1 MVTYYIGLAATLHDS
16 ALAIL
21 APSGEVLFAEATER
35 SLQNKRA
42 YNCPPDDLVRIPRL
56 IKEWC
61 EPGAE
66 LVAAVSWSR
75 AYLNQ
80 LNMMSISFQSNMHT
94 KYWKEDEINWPL
106 PSPEALAIGLR
117 NSLSQAGLNLSSTWS
132 ISNPVTIRGYNHH
145 LSHAA
150 AAAFTSPFEE
160 CVVAVVDGYGEMCS
174 TGFFH
179 FKKGSLYPL
188 GEKTKHVG
196 LAREETASLGLYYGR
211 LCALCGFDPIKGEEW
226 KVMGL
231 APYGKHD
238 SELYA
243 LLKPLIRTNGLRLES
258 GCSYDETLRRLK
270 QLRSLAR
277 LPGAPPLEIA
287 DLAFTGHLLF
297 EEIMAEL
304 LNELYSYGLSDNLA
318 LAGGCALNSSWNGK
332 IVASTGFKHL
342 YVPSAPGDD
351 GNAIGAAYLA
361 WSEDH
366 PGEFI
371 SQRFQTPYLGSSLVG
386 KSFEHMQRF
395 SGLEID
401 RDPHDLP
408 ERVSALLEEGK
419 IIGWLQGRAE
429 FGPRALGNR
438 SILADPRPSDMKDR
452 INDRVKF
459 REDFRPFAPS
469 ILDEWG
475 ETYFQDY
482 QASPY
487 MERTLRWRPEVAKHV
502 PSVVHIDG
510 TGRLQSVRREWNPRF
525 YDLLQAFYRRTGVPV
540 LLNTSFNVM
549 DKPIAHSVE
558 DALGTFYTTGLD
570 ALVIEDLLIEK

>member
-21 APSGEVLFAEATER
+21 SPAGEVLFAEATER

-66 LVAAVSWSR
+66 LVVAVSWSR

-80 LNMMSISFQSNMHT
+80 LNMMSISSQSNLNAN
-94 KYWKEDEINWPL
+94 YWKEDETAWPL

-117 NSLSQAGLNLSSTWS
+117 NSISQAGLNLSSTWS

-150 AAAFTSPFEE
+150 VAAFTSPFEE

-174 TGFFH
+174 TSFFH

-188 GEKTKHVG
+188 GEKSKHVG
-196 LAREETASLGLYYGR
+196 LSRAETASLGFYYGR

-238 SELYA
+238 PELYA
-243 LLKPLIRTNGLRLES
+243 LLKPLIRVNGLRLES
-258 GCSYDETLRRLK
+258 GCSDEEALRRIRK
-270 QLRSLAR
+270 LRSLAR
-277 LPGAPPLEIA
+277 LPGAPPLEVA
-287 DLAFTGHLLF
+287 DLAFTGQLVF
-297 EEIMAEL
+297 EEIMADL
-304 LNELYSYGLSDNLA
+304 LTELYSYGLSDNLA

-332 IVASTGFKHL
+332 IVASTGFEHL

-366 PGEFI
+366 PNEFI
-371 SQRFQTPYLGSSLVG
+371 SQGFQPPYLGSSLVG
-386 KSFEHMQRF
+386 QSFEHLQRF
-395 SGLEID
+395 SGLKID
-401 RDPHDLP
+401 RDPHHLA
-408 ERVSALLEEGK
+408 ERVSSLLEEGK

-438 SILADPRPSDMKDR
+438 SILADPRPAHMKDR
-452 INDRVKF
+452 INDWVKF

-475 ETYFQDY
+475 ETYFEDY
-482 QASPY
+482 QTSPY
-487 MERTLRWRPEVAKHV
+487 MERTLRWRPEVAGHV

-549 DKPIAHSVE
+549 DKPITHSIE
-558 DALGTFYTTGLD
+558 DALGAFYTTGLD
-570 ALVIEDLLIEK
+570 ALVIEDLLLEK

>member
-21 APSGEVLFAEATER
+21 SPSGEVLFAEATER

-42 YNCPPDDLVRIPRL
+42 YNCPPDDLVRIPPL

-75 AYLNQ
+75 PYLNQ
-80 LNMMSISFQSNMHT
+80 LNMMALSFQSNLNAN
-94 KYWKEDEINWPL
+94 YRKEDEANWPL

-117 NSLSQAGLNLSSTWS
+117 NSISQAGLNLSSTWS

-188 GEKTKHVG
+188 GEKSKHIG
-196 LAREETASLGLYYGR
+196 LSGGETASLGFYYGR

-238 SELYA
+238 PELYA
-243 LLKPLIRTNGLRLES
+243 LLKPFIRANGLGLES

-277 LPGAPPLEIA
+277 LPGAPPLEVA
-287 DLAFTGHLLF
+287 DLAFTGQQVF

-332 IVASTGFKHL
+332 IIASTGFKHL

-371 SQRFQTPYLGSSLVG
+371 SQGFQTPYLGSSLVG
-386 KSFEHMQRF
+386 NSFEHMQRF

-401 RDPHDLP
+401 RDPHNLA

-475 ETYFQDY
+475 ETYFEDY
-482 QASPY
+482 QTSPY

-525 YDLLQAFYRRTGVPV
+525 YDLLQAFYQRTGVPV

-570 ALVIEDLLIEK
+570 ALVMEDLLLQK